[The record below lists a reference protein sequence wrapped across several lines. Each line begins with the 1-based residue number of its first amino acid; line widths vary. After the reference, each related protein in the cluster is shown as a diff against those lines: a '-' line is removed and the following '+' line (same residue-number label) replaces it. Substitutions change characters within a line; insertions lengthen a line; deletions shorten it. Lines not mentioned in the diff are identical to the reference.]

1 MICPQNTKLWYMFD
15 THVNKLITFTPGHFY
30 AIKLYITFLSYS
42 KLSIWYAISFD
53 IAEVLWY
60 AITCTASSFFF
71 NINSFTLIGGQLLY
85 NIALALPYINMNP
98 PQVYTC
104 SPSEPPPHLPPCT
117 IPLDHPNAP
126 APSILYPA
134 LNLDWWFVSYMI
146 LYMFQCHSPKSSHPL
161 PLPQSPKEVC
171 STHA

>member
-1 MICPQNTKLWYMFD
+1 MHLRTIHNQESILLMICPQNTKLWYMFD

-104 SPSEPPPHLPPCT
+104 SPFWTPLPSPSPYHPSGSSQCTSPKHPVSCSEPGLAIHFIYGFYLLT
-117 IPLDHPNAP
+117 QAW
-126 APSILYPA
+126 YP
-134 LNLDWWFVSYMI
+134 
-146 LYMFQCHSPKSSHPL
+146 K
-161 PLPQSPKEVC
+161 
-171 STHA
+171 